1 MRVIVAGGGTGGHVI
16 PALAIAQELRLR
28 YGAQVLFV
36 GTRHGIETRLV
47 PAAGFDLQLIEVG
60 ALNRVDF
67 ATRLKTVLDLP
78 RAMMSSAKLIREFR
92 PDVMIGVGGYASGPA
107 MLVAGM
113 MNVPTIAFEPNVI
126 PGVANRLVAPM
137 VSAAA
142 VHFEATCHYFRN
154 CHVTGVPVRREF
166 FNVPARPKDAR
177 PTLLVFGGSQGAH
190 AINQVVLQA
199 LPILMA
205 ALPSIHIIHQTGERD
220 YLEAQAVYLRTMV
233 SAEVSPFI
241 DDMPGAFARADLLL
255 CRSGASTVA
264 EITAAGKPAIFI
276 PLPTAA
282 DDHQTRNAAALADAN
297 AARLLPQSELNTEQ
311 LVKEIVTLLPDR
323 LSLAKMSEAAVRFAH
338 SDAAARI
345 AALTA
350 RVAGVPPEHAV
361 A

>member
-16 PALAIAQELRLR
+16 PALAIAQELRSR

-47 PAAGFDLQLIEVG
+47 PAAGFELHLIEVG

-67 ATRLKTVLDLP
+67 ATRFKTVLDLP
-78 RAMMSSAKLIREFR
+78 GAMIASAKLIRDFR

-113 MNVPTIAFEPNVI
+113 MSVPTVAFEPNI
-126 PGVANRLVAPM
+126 ISGIANRLVAPM

-154 CHVTGVPVRREF
+154 CYVTGVPVRGEF
-166 FNVPARPKDAR
+166 FTVCARPEDGR

-190 AINQVVLQA
+190 AINEAVLQA
-199 LPILMA
+199 LPVLMEA
-205 ALPSIHIIHQTGERD
+205 VPTIHIIHQTGERD
-220 YLEAQAVYLRTMV
+220 YVDAQAAYLRTTIP
-233 SAEVSPFI
+233 AEVSPFI

-264 EITAAGKPAIFI
+264 EIAAARKPAIFV

-282 DDHQTRNAAALADAN
+282 DDHQTRNAAALANAG
-297 AARLLPQSELNTEQ
+297 AARLLPQSELSADR
-311 LVKEIVTLLPDR
+311 LAKEIASLLADR
-323 LSLAKMSEAAVRFAH
+323 PLLAKMSEAAGHFAH
-338 SDAAARI
+338 PDAAAKI
-345 AALTA
+345 AALAA
-350 RVAGVPPEHAV
+350 RVAGVPSEHAV